1 MNISV
6 ILGSAVIAA
15 IISGGISYFISRQQG
30 KLQYITDERRKW
42 REQIRKIAENLYG
55 ATYEDTLKILVSLKV
70 RINSLGNNGV
80 HSSYVSDAHIWK
92 VINEIESIQPTELDL
107 KLKQKQLIEYISL
120 LLKNDWERSKKEVRG
135 NIYEA
140 ISLGIFIFTNFM
152 FAISISYCDKK
163 SPIQTFE
170 LVFLVVGFFVS
181 ILAIQCIAES
191 ITKDLN
197 QQILRGYITSE
208 PKDYKPWR
216 IWVCYITYAVK
227 ALVLLV
233 IYVLLI
239 DTVFAIASNQ
249 TQTQMTISVLALLFM
264 VGMGMRYISQSLNI
278 EDVYDY
284 VVAINKLRVLYES
297 DVTPERKTDICSNK
311 IDVKDR
317 RRSTMKIESTHIKFL
332 EKELGEKD
340 ECVLERLDVE
350 IRAYINRC
358 DQYEC
363 MTSELEEKL
372 EEIIPT
378 KYTSRDK
385 GKRRQNIENIANYYM
400 DNHIQF
406 RDQELLFSGL
416 SIFSTVL
423 IMVYLTLDLFFRWK
437 IDYYFCAG
445 VFFIATILWL
455 GMDRILG
462 SKHNGKLRDVLEII
476 NNIGNTW
483 IFVLNLFF
491 YLFYALCYD
500 SLMVKRNNT
509 TLAYCLPIIVIIV
522 GIFFYVIGFI
532 NEYKKYVQH
541 TKKEGCER

>member
-1 MNISV
+1 MNNSV

-15 IISGGISYFISRQQG
+15 IISGGISYFTSRQQG

-55 ATYEDTLKILVSLKV
+55 AAYEDTLKILVSLKV

-92 VINEIESIQPTELDL
+92 VINEIESVQPTELDL

-140 ISLGIFIFTNFM
+140 ISLGTFIFTNIM

-170 LVFLVVGFFVS
+170 LVFLVVGFIVS

-216 IWVCYITYAVK
+216 IWVCYTTYAVK

-233 IYVLLI
+233 IYVLLM

-278 EDVYDY
+278 EDAYDY

-297 DVTPERKTDICSNK
+297 DVTPEGK
-311 IDVKDR
+311 IDVKLNADDN
-317 RRSTMKIESTHIKFL
+317 EV
-332 EKELGEKD
+332 G
-340 ECVLERLDVE
+340 
-350 IRAYINRC
+350 
-358 DQYEC
+358 
-363 MTSELEEKL
+363 
-372 EEIIPT
+372 
-378 KYTSRDK
+378 K
-385 GKRRQNIENIANYYM
+385 G
-400 DNHIQF
+400 
-406 RDQELLFSGL
+406 
-416 SIFSTVL
+416 
-423 IMVYLTLDLFFRWK
+423 
-437 IDYYFCAG
+437 
-445 VFFIATILWL
+445 
-455 GMDRILG
+455 
-462 SKHNGKLRDVLEII
+462 
-476 NNIGNTW
+476 
-483 IFVLNLFF
+483 
-491 YLFYALCYD
+491 
-500 SLMVKRNNT
+500 
-509 TLAYCLPIIVIIV
+509 PIVINISFKES
-522 GIFFYVIGFI
+522 IK
-532 NEYKKYVQH
+532 NEN
-541 TKKEGCER
+541 